1 MPLSRAAR
9 LASLTLCLWAA
20 PPQADAAFELP
31 PIDRIVQ
38 YQPRLPLQ
46 VVTADGVE
54 IAQFGAERR
63 IYVPLSRIPKRLQ
76 DAVLAVEDT
85 RFREHNGIDPKGMA
99 RAVLSMMT
107 GGMKQGASTLT
118 QQLVRTMLL
127 THRFTPERKAKEILL
142 ALQVEKVL
150 SKDRI
155 LEIYLN
161 EIFLGQRAYGFAAA
175 AQTYFGKPLERLSI
189 AETALLAG
197 LPQNPHYANPVAN
210 RQRAV
215 ARQQVVLER
224 MRVTGF
230 ITQAEWAAARA
241 EKLDIRSPLDVAV
254 PAGHVAEMARRAVVE
269 RFGTEAYTQGL
280 RVVTSLRAAEQR
292 AAREAV
298 RRAVLE
304 HDRRTPWRGP
314 EDVEELPAGDGPEL
328 ERAAAQALRAHRDDE
343 QLRLAI
349 VLAASPREVRVQLA
363 TGERLTLTG
372 EALHRAAP
380 GLAPKAPA
388 ALALRRGALVRVMQ
402 TGTGWSA
409 SANAASPRAGAT
421 WALVQWPDAQAAFV
435 ALDPASGRI
444 RALVG
449 GFDFGRQPFNHVTQA
464 WRQPGSS
471 FKPLL
476 YSAALE
482 QGVMPATV
490 VDDLPFTAANG
501 WSPQNSDGR
510 FDGPMTVRQAL
521 AKSKNLVS
529 VRVAQQVGVGP
540 VREWAGRL
548 GLDAARQPDNL
559 TLALGTGSVTP
570 LQMARA
576 YATFANG
583 GWRVDPV
590 LVERITDA
598 QGRVLFEAP
607 PPAPLA
613 EEARVLPARNAFV
626 TTSLLQDVTRVGTA
640 ARAQA
645 ALGRSDVYGKTGTTD
660 DAVDAWFAGFHPSV
674 AAVAWVGY
682 SEPRSLGERESGGGL
697 ALPIW
702 IDYMATALKGLPEVP
717 LEPPAGVLKVDQDWV
732 YDEWVL
738 GGWLQRLPAEADRL
752 NGLRPAGPIVPGIVP
767 TMVPAPGPAPSPASE
782 PASSTRP

>member
-1 MPLSRAAR
+1 MPIQRAAR
-9 LASLTLCLWAA
+9 LAGLTVCLWVAS
-20 PPQADAAFELP
+20 PQADAAFELP

-63 IYVPLSRIPKRLQ
+63 IYVPLARIPKRLQ

-85 RFREHNGIDPKGMA
+85 RFREHSGIDPKGMA

-107 GGMKQGASTLT
+107 GGRKQGASTLT

-127 THRFTPERKAKEILL
+127 TQRFTPERKAKEILL
-142 ALQVEKVL
+142 ALQVEKAL

-175 AQTYFGKPLERLSI
+175 AQTYFGKPLERLSL

-210 RQRAV
+210 LQRAV

-224 MRVTGF
+224 MRVMGV

-241 EKLDIRSPLDVAV
+241 EKLEIRSPLEVAV

-292 AAREAV
+292 TAREAL

-314 EDVEELPAGDGPEL
+314 EDVEDLPAGDGPAL
-328 ERAAAQALRAHRDDE
+328 EQAAAQALKAHRDDE
-343 QLRLAI
+343 QLRVAI
-349 VLAASPREVRVQLA
+349 VLQATPREVRVQLA

-372 EALHRAAP
+372 EALRRAAP

-388 ALALRRGALVRVMQ
+388 ALALRRGAIVRVMR
-402 TGTGWSA
+402 
-409 SANAASPRAGAT
+409 AASGPAAWT
-421 WALVQWPDAQAAFV
+421 LVQWPEAQAAFV
-435 ALDPASGRI
+435 ALDPATSRI

-449 GFDFGRQPFNHVTQA
+449 GFDFARQPFNHATQA

-482 QGVMPATV
+482 HGVMPATV

-613 EEARVLPARNAFV
+613 EEARVLPARNVFI

-645 ALGRSDVYGKTGTTD
+645 TLGRSDLYGKTGTTD

-702 IDYMATALKGLPEVP
+702 IDYMAAALKGVPEAP

-732 YDEWVL
+732 YEEWAL
-738 GGWLQRLPAEADRL
+738 GGALQRLPEPADRL
-752 NGLRPAGPIVPGIVP
+752 DRVDRLNQQDRPRLSGLP
-767 TMVPAPGPAPSPASE
+767 MPSPVSASA
-782 PASSTRP
+782 PATASATASATAPAASARP

>member
-1 MPLSRAAR
+1 MRTPSVAL
-9 LASLTLCLWAA
+9 LVSLTLGLAVLPLGA
-20 PPQADAAFELP
+20 GAAFDLP
-31 PIDRIVQ
+31 SIDRIVQ

-63 IYVPLSRIPKRLQ
+63 VFVPLSRIPKRLQ

-85 RFREHNGIDPKGMA
+85 RFREHSGIDPKGMA

-107 GGMKQGASTLT
+107 GGMKQGASTIT

-127 THRFTPERKAKEILL
+127 TQRFTPERKAKEILL
-142 ALQVEKVL
+142 ALQVEKAL

-155 LEIYLN
+155 LEVYLN

-175 AQTYFGKPLERLSI
+175 TQTYFGKPLERLSI
-189 AETALLAG
+189 AETAMLAG
-197 LPQNPHYANPVAN
+197 LPQNPHYANPVVN

-224 MRVTGF
+224 MRVTGV
-230 ITQAEWAAARA
+230 ITQVEWAAARA
-241 EKLDIRSPLDVAV
+241 ETLDIRSPLEVAV

-269 RFGTEAYTQGL
+269 RFGPEAYTQGL
-280 RVVTSLRAAEQR
+280 RVVTSLRADDQR
-292 AAREAV
+292 AARAAV

-314 EDVEELPAGDGPEL
+314 EDLEDLPAGDGPEL
-328 ERAAAQALRAHRDDE
+328 ERAAAQALKAHRDDD
-343 QLRLAI
+343 QLRAAI
-349 VLAASPREVRVQLA
+349 VLQATPREVRVQLV

-372 EALHRAAP
+372 EALRRAAP

-388 ALALRRGALVRVMQ
+388 GLALRRGAVVRVMRV
-402 TGTGWSA
+402 GPGGSPPGSGALAGPGASSPGSA
-409 SANAASPRAGAT
+409 
-421 WALVQWPDAQAAFV
+421 WALVQWPQAEAAFV
-435 ALDPASGRI
+435 ALDPSTGRI

-449 GFDFGRQPFNHVTQA
+449 GFDFARQPFNHATQA

-529 VRVAQQVGVGP
+529 VRLAQQVGVGP

-548 GLDAARQPDNL
+548 GLDPARQPDNL

-576 YATFANG
+576 YAAFANG

-613 EEARVLPARNAFV
+613 EEARVLPARNVFV

-645 ALGRSDVYGKTGTTD
+645 TLGRSDLYGKTGTTD
-660 DAVDAWFAGFHPSV
+660 DAVDAWFAGFHPNV

-702 IDYMATALKGLPEVP
+702 IDYMATALKGVPETP
-717 LEPPAGVLKVDQDWV
+717 LGPPPPGVLKIGDDWL
-732 YDEWVL
+732 YEEWAL
-738 GGWLQRLPAEADRL
+738 GGWLERLPAEPDRL
-752 NGLRPAGPIVPGIVP
+752 RAAARSAMGPVHAPAA
-767 TMVPAPGPAPSPASE
+767 VPAPASVPSA
-782 PASSTRP
+782 STRP

>member
-1 MPLSRAAR
+1 MRPLRLAS
-9 LASLTLCLWAA
+9 LASLTLCLWAV
-20 PPQADAAFELP
+20 PPQTRAAFDLP

-63 IYVPLSRIPKRLQ
+63 IFVPISRIPKRLQ

-85 RFREHNGIDPKGMA
+85 RFREHSGIDPKGMA

-107 GGMKQGASTLT
+107 GGMKQGASTIT

-127 THRFTPERKAKEILL
+127 TQRFTPERKAKEILL
-142 ALQVEKVL
+142 ALQVEKAL

-155 LEIYLN
+155 LEVYLN
-161 EIFLGQRAYGFAAA
+161 EIFLGQRTYGFAAA

-189 AETALLAG
+189 AETAMLAG
-197 LPQNPHYANPVAN
+197 LPQNPHYANPVVN

-224 MRVTGF
+224 MRVTGV

-241 EKLDIRSPLDVAV
+241 EKLDIRSPLEVAV

-280 RVVTSLRAAEQR
+280 RVVTSLRAADQR
-292 AAREAV
+292 AARDAM

-314 EDVEELPAGDGPEL
+314 EDVEDLPAGDGPEL
-328 ERAAAQALRAHRDDE
+328 ERAAAQALKAHRDDE
-343 QLRLAI
+343 QLRVAI
-349 VLAASPREVRVQLA
+349 VLQATPREVRVQLA
-363 TGERLTLTG
+363 TGERLALTG
-372 EALHRAAP
+372 EALRRAVP

-388 ALALRRGALVRVMQ
+388 TLAIKRGAVVRVMR
-402 TGTGWSA
+402 
-409 SANAASPRAGAT
+409 AAAGRAG
-421 WALVQWPDAQAAFV
+421 WALVQWPEAEAAFV
-435 ALDPASGRI
+435 ALDPTTGRI

-449 GFDFGRQPFNHVTQA
+449 GFDFARQPFNHATQA

-510 FDGPMTVRQAL
+510 FDGPLTVRQAL

-607 PPAPLA
+607 PAAPLA
-613 EEARVLPARNAFV
+613 EETRVLPARNVFV

-645 ALGRSDVYGKTGTTD
+645 TLGRSDVYGKTGTTD
-660 DAVDAWFAGFHPSV
+660 DAVDAWFAGFHPSL

-702 IDYMATALKGLPEVP
+702 IDYMATALKGVPEAPLVP
-717 LEPPAGVLKVDQDWV
+717 PPGVLKIDQDWV
-732 YDEWVL
+732 YEEWAL
-738 GGWLQRLPAEADRL
+738 GGWLQRLPAQADRL
-752 NGLRPAGPIVPGIVP
+752 RSVGLIG
-767 TMVPAPGPAPSPASE
+767 PAPGPDPAPVAV
-782 PASSTRP
+782 TRP

>member
-1 MPLSRAAR
+1 MRTPSFALLAGLIVGLATLPSPTPAA
-9 LASLTLCLWAA
+9 L
-20 PPQADAAFELP
+20 DLP

-54 IAQFGAERR
+54 IAQFGSERR
-63 IYVPLSRIPKRLQ
+63 IFVPISRIPKRLQ

-85 RFREHNGIDPKGMA
+85 RFREHSGIDPRGMA

-107 GGMKQGASTLT
+107 GGMKQGASTIT

-127 THRFTPERKAKEILL
+127 TQRFTPERKAKEILL
-142 ALQVEKVL
+142 ALQVEKAL

-155 LEIYLN
+155 LEVYLN

-175 AQTYFGKPLERLSI
+175 AQTYFGKPMERLSI
-189 AETALLAG
+189 AETAMLAG
-197 LPQNPHYANPVAN
+197 LPQNPHYANPVVN

-224 MRVTGF
+224 MRATGV
-230 ITQAEWAAARA
+230 ITQAEWTAARA
-241 EKLDIRSPLDVAV
+241 EPLDIRSPLEVAV
-254 PAGHVAEMARRAVVE
+254 PAGHVAEMARRTVVE
-269 RFGTEAYTQGL
+269 RFGTEAYSQGL
-280 RVVTSLRAAEQR
+280 RVVTSLRAVDQR
-292 AAREAV
+292 VARDAV

-304 HDRRTPWRGP
+304 HDRRMPWRGP
-314 EDVEELPAGDGPEL
+314 EDMEDLPAGDGPTL
-328 ERAAAQALRAHRDDE
+328 EQAAAQALREHRDDE
-343 QLRLAI
+343 QLRVAI
-349 VLAASPREVRVQLA
+349 VLQATPREVRVQLA

-372 EALHRAAP
+372 EALRRAAP

-388 ALALRRGALVRVMQ
+388 ALAIRRGAVVRVMR
-402 TGTGWSA
+402 TNPGA
-409 SANAASPRAGAT
+409 LPVAGAGSKSGAGGSPGA
-421 WALVQWPDAQAAFV
+421 WALVQWPQVEAAFV
-435 ALDPASGRI
+435 ALDPATGRI

-449 GFDFGRQPFNHVTQA
+449 GFDFARQPFNHATQA

-471 FKPLL
+471 FKPVL

-510 FDGPMTVRQAL
+510 FEGPMTVRQAL

-529 VRVAQQVGVGP
+529 VRVAQQLGVGP

-548 GLDAARQPDNL
+548 GLDPARQPDNL

-598 QGRVLFEAP
+598 HGRVLFEAP
-607 PPAPLA
+607 PPAPPA
-613 EEARVLPARNAFV
+613 EESRVLPARNVFV
-626 TTSLLQDVTRVGTA
+626 TTSLLHEVTRVGTA

-645 ALGRSDVYGKTGTTD
+645 ALGRSDLYGKTGTTD

-702 IDYMATALKGLPEVP
+702 IDYMATALKGVPELP
-717 LEPPAGVLKVDQDWV
+717 LEPPPGVLKIDQDWV
-732 YDEWVL
+732 YEEWAL

-752 NGLRPAGPIVPGIVP
+752 RPFGRVTPSSG
-767 TMVPAPGPAPSPASE
+767 TTPASPSPAASLPGPTG
-782 PASSTRP
+782 PARP

>member
-1 MPLSRAAR
+1 MQVSRAAC
-9 LASLTLCLWAA
+9 LASLTWCLWAA

-31 PIDRIVQ
+31 AIDRIVQ

-63 IYVPLSRIPKRLQ
+63 IFVPLSRIPKRLQ

-85 RFREHNGIDPKGMA
+85 RFREHSGIDPKGMA
-99 RAVLSMMT
+99 RAVMSMMT
-107 GGMKQGASTLT
+107 GGMKQGASTIT

-127 THRFTPERKAKEILL
+127 TQRFTPERKAKEILL
-142 ALQVEKVL
+142 ALQVEKAL
-150 SKDRI
+150 TKDRI
-155 LEIYLN
+155 LEVYLN

-175 AQTYFGKPLERLSI
+175 AQTYFGKPLERLSL
-189 AETALLAG
+189 AETAMLAG
-197 LPQNPHYANPVAN
+197 LPQNPHYANPVVN

-224 MRVTGF
+224 MRVTGV

-241 EKLDIRSPLDVAV
+241 ERLDIRSPLDVAV

-269 RFGTEAYTQGL
+269 RFGPEAYTQGL
-280 RVVTSLRAAEQR
+280 RVVTSLRAADQR
-292 AAREAV
+292 AARDAV

-314 EDVEELPAGDGPEL
+314 EDVEDLPAGDGPEL
-328 ERAAAQALRAHRDDE
+328 ERAAAQALKAHRDDE
-343 QLRLAI
+343 QLRVAI
-349 VLAASPREVRVQLA
+349 VLQATPREVRLQLA

-372 EALHRAAP
+372 ESLRRAAP

-388 ALALRRGALVRVMQ
+388 ALALRRGAVVRVMRAPS
-402 TGTGWSA
+402 GL
-409 SANAASPRAGAT
+409 AA
-421 WALVQWPDAQAAFV
+421 WALVQWPEAQAAFV
-435 ALDPASGRI
+435 ALDPSTGRI

-449 GFDFGRQPFNHVTQA
+449 GFDFARQPFNHATQA

-482 QGVMPATV
+482 QGLMPATV

-613 EEARVLPARNAFV
+613 EEARVLPARNVFV

-645 ALGRSDVYGKTGTTD
+645 TLGRSDLYGKTGTTD
-660 DAVDAWFAGFHPSV
+660 DALDAWFAGFHPSV

-702 IDYMATALKGLPEVP
+702 IDYMATALKGVPEVP
-717 LEPPAGVLKVDQDWV
+717 LEPPSGVLKIDQDWV
-732 YDEWVL
+732 YEEWAL
-738 GGWLQRLPAEADRL
+738 GGWLQSLPAEADRL
-752 NGLRPAGPIVPGIVP
+752 RPAGSIFP
-767 TMVPAPGPAPSPASE
+767 TTGPATGPASAPGSYA
-782 PASSTRP
+782 RP